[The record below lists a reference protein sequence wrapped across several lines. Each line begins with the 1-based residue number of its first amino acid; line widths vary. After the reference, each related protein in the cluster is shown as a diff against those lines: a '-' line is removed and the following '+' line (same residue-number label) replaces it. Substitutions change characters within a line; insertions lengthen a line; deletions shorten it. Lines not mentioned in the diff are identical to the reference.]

1 MARTIKQPILVD
13 YNAAKSWCNA
23 SHGIRAQTSATLK
36 TISKLT
42 WISSFGYIGR
52 FHSSKISQIG
62 TVATFTLEW
71 NQYSVKFL
79 VAWFVIGKLLC
90 YTPYLSDG
98 FEGCFAWSKG
108 AHTKS
113 ISRRKKNTHPKCW
126 IVNEPL
132 SDKSLPI
139 FKKRENHAVF
149 RWFVCLTAFHMYIK
163 SWSRNQIHYIDC
175 IW

>member
-1 MARTIKQPILVD
+1 MRLRADVTLRMEFVHKQVP
-13 YNAAKSWCNA
+13 
-23 SHGIRAQTSATLK
+23 H
-36 TISKLT
+36 SKLYQN
-42 WISSFGYIGR
+42 SLEYP
-52 FHSSKISQIG
+52 HS
-62 TVATFTLEW
+62 VTLAGFIPAKFLKLVLWQPLPLSEI
-71 NQYSVKFL
+71 NTEKFL

-126 IVNEPL
+126 IVNELL

-139 FKKRENHAVF
+139 LKKRENHAVF